1 MFPEKTDAQP
11 GLLEVPDL
19 PWRSEPQGIPAPHG
33 VPDPLYRN
41 RTPRQGKESTPRLGE
56 VRSHHVSAIT
66 DAYIRPLGLHIKA
79 HQPLHSL
86 RQEDVRIDVTEAE
99 AIP

>member
-1 MFPEKTDAQP
+1 MFPEKIDAQP

-19 PWRSEPQGIPAPHG
+19 PWRSEPQGIP
-33 VPDPLYRN
+33 DPLYRN
-41 RTPRQGKESTPRLGE
+41 RPPRQGKESTPRLGV

-66 DAYIRPLGLHIKA
+66 DVHIRPLGLHIKA

-86 RQEDVRIDVTEAE
+86 RQEDVRIDVAEAE
-99 AIP
+99 AIL

>member
-1 MFPEKTDAQP
+1 MCEKP
-11 GLLEVPDL
+11 GL
-19 PWRSEPQGIPAPHG
+19 RTSQGDRTPAGSRTPHG

-41 RTPRQGKESTPRLGE
+41 RTPRQGKESTPRLGV

-66 DAYIRPLGLHIKA
+66 DAHIRPLGLHIKA

-86 RQEDVRIDVTEAE
+86 RQEGVRIEVVEAE
-99 AIP
+99 AIL

>member
-11 GLLEVPDL
+11 GLLEVPDI
-19 PWRSEPQGIPAPHG
+19 PCRSEAQGI
-33 VPDPLYRN
+33 PDPLYRN

-66 DAYIRPLGLHIKA
+66 DAHIRPLGLHIKA

-86 RQEDVRIDVTEAE
+86 RQEDVRINVVEAE
-99 AIP
+99 AIL